1 MCNFFFVYLEVSILF
16 NLRNIIQT
24 VCCLFLVFQVNDGAK
39 VSGSSFAPLSEL
51 NLETP
56 LYLGGYPHAQN
67 INRQCSY
74 QKMTIEQELAVI
86 FNRYNDTSYILPLV
100 TLSKNIFAGL
110 DLQSKALLN
119 FLSIF
124 ISENPKLVYFKRTR
138 LIQIIPENSN
148 KKVFTFQLII
158 CHSHLNSTRWFSS
171 HSYFTQEK
179 SPKDKFWQMFLLFPI
194 FLMAINYNFSGKGNF
209 SN

>member
-1 MCNFFFVYLEVSILF
+1 MEERPGAHNGLFSSPTLMPLGEGVENYLITSISSYTSF
-16 NLRNIIQT
+16 TPTIPWCQDGTWHQFSFRLRAAPE
-24 VCCLFLVFQVNDGAK
+24 LY
-39 VSGSSFAPLSEL
+39 GSSEL
-51 NLETP
+51 
-56 LYLGGYPHAQN
+56 GVRGYSCIGVLAGAQ
-67 INRQCSY
+67 
-74 QKMTIEQELAVI
+74 K
-86 FNRYNDTSYILPLV
+86 
-100 TLSKNIFAGL
+100 K
-110 DLQSKALLN
+110 
-119 FLSIF
+119 
-124 ISENPKLVYFKRTR
+124 
-138 LIQIIPENSN
+138 IQIIPENSN